1 LVRLYLEGRLE
12 ATLGVLVSRQGRRVH
27 QGHPR
32 DCLVDRPGLDDGVV
46 PVGVGDEDDALVLL
60 LSDARIALLGG
71 LGLALEAEML
81 LLAAAR
87 EVGLGDLG
95 REGADVR
102 GLVRGGLGLSEA
114 AVLGLAGGRL
124 GALLGILLPAARGT
138 GLGALGLLPILSA
151 GSTDGSVVE
160 VAQSMRDAM
169 EDSAAIDEEDN
180 GENDSAHGLR
190 SVYRQVRGLG
200 YLQLKEYFQK
210 THFPKMSMDGLK
222 KMNFNCCSI
231 LRFFPPPSPDVSGS
245 STVPHHL
252 VAPLGGGHW
261 GAGHLRVPA
270 PRRGLHRRHLAAA
283 PVRCGAKAAAP
294 PVDEEEEAS
303 TLGTA
308 ASRACSVAC
317 SWTRTPPTPR
327 TTDSSTSPMPC
338 RAMSWPTRT
347 WRMTL

>member
-1 LVRLYLEGRLE
+1 
-12 ATLGVLVSRQGRRVH
+12 
-27 QGHPR
+27 
-32 DCLVDRPGLDDGVV
+32 
-46 PVGVGDEDDALVLL
+46 
-60 LSDARIALLGG
+60 
-71 LGLALEAEML
+71 
-81 LLAAAR
+81 
-87 EVGLGDLG
+87 
-95 REGADVR
+95 
-102 GLVRGGLGLSEA
+102 
-114 AVLGLAGGRL
+114 
-124 GALLGILLPAARGT
+124 
-138 GLGALGLLPILSA
+138 
-151 GSTDGSVVE
+151 
-160 VAQSMRDAM
+160 MRDAM

-261 GAGHLRVPA
+261 DAGHLRVPA

-303 TLGTA
+303 TPGTA

-327 TTDSSTSPMPC
+327 TTDSSTSPMMC

-347 WRMTL
+347 WRTTSCLWATSTEEDDLLCMGSGAATRRGRWCGAWGSASTHTCSSHSPPGGPASVRVHLPQDDGVAHGELEASVVRGSGASLMRSPGESPAPGRQ